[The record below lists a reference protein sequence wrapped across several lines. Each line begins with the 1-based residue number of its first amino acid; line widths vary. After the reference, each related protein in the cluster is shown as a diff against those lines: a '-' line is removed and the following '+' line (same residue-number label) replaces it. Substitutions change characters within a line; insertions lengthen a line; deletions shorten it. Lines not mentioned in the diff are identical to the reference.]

1 VSADNLHPYFAPQT
15 LVKLQGLQLRAQ
27 RIVEGYV
34 AGLHRSPMHGHSIEF
49 AEHREYVPGDDL
61 RSVDWKVFARTD
73 KYYVKQYEDETNLI
87 CYLVVDISASMQYR
101 GPHSSLSKFEYAQ
114 CLAAALAWLVLQQQD
129 AISLVT
135 FDDQIR
141 VNLPPSNIAPYLKHV
156 IQVLDS
162 SESAAATRAG
172 AVLHELA
179 GTFTKR
185 GVVILI
191 SDLFDKLDSL
201 VTGLRHLRHQRHD
214 LVVLQVLDDAE
225 LDFPFRRPVLFRGLE
240 QASTRV
246 ADPASLRRTY
256 LAELSKHID
265 AIQHA
270 CRESEIDYRLARTNQ
285 PFDVTLS
292 SLLTSRMSRVRR

>member
-101 GPHSSLSKFEYAQ
+101 GPHSSLSKSEYAQ

-285 PFDVTLS
+285 PFDVTLT